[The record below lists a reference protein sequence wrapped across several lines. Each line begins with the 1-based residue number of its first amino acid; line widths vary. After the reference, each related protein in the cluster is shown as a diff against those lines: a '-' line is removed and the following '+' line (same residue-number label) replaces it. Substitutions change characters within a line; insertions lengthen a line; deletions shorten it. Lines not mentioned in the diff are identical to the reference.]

1 MVKISKYLI
10 GITSMAVV
18 MGSTILPAT
27 AVAGENTK
35 PFAEGQEIAFTRSK
49 GNCLACHMIPDGV
62 SPGNIAPPLIAMKS
76 RYPDKSKLRDQI
88 WDASTKNPE
97 TAMPLFGRHE
107 IISEAEMD
115 KLLEYIYSL

>member
-1 MVKISKYLI
+1 MVKTSKYLI
-10 GITSMAVV
+10 GLTSLAVV
-18 MGSTILPAT
+18 MGSTILPT
-27 AVAGENTK
+27 TVVAGENAT
-35 PFAEGQEIAFTRSK
+35 PFAEGQKIAFDRSK

-88 WDASTKNPE
+88 WDASIRNME

-107 IISEAEMD
+107 IVTEAEMD